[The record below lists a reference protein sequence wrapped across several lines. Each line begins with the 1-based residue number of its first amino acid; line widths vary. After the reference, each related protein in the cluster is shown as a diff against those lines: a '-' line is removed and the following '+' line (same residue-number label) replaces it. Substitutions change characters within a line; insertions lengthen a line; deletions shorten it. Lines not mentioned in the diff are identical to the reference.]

1 MTKKMVW
8 LTANIFSLNISKPK
22 YILITN
28 ILLVHTGIF
37 VIKAKV
43 NYIKRT
49 AIYKY
54 LGVILDENLT
64 WKEHCK

>member
-49 AIYKY
+49 AIY
-54 LGVILDENLT
+54 
-64 WKEHCK
+64 